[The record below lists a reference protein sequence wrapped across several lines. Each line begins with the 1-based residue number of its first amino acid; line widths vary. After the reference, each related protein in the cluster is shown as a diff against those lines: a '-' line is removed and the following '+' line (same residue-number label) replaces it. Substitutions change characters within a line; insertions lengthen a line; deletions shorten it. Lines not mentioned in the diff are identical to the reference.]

1 MKSLTFGL
9 GLRLAKQHL
18 CSCITLFCT
27 LLCYHC
33 TTTVWKCIKFSF
45 YGGCKPRRNFIS
57 PSRPVRNSTPGSSL
71 GSSFRTVRLH
81 LLSKWVEIIAMKIRR
96 RQIHFLA
103 EVFTIVCRQ
112 GECLFTKRL
121 FFPPFTRFNGI
132 LKNSLDCE
140 QSLFSQSSLS
150 SAGLERANW
159 PRGKLESSPRLL
171 VFYFRPL
178 RSISSLAWPSWGT
191 ARSETWVKT
200 FLSLSHLGEWG
211 KFINPVLVLPIWANL
226 GTRLNSVPKPSLIK
240 CQKTAK
246 TKRWDYKLTKMG
258 GLSLSKQ
265 ISS

>member
-1 MKSLTFGL
+1 MKSSSFGL
-9 GLRLAKQHL
+9 GKTTPLLVHHTFL
-18 CSCITLFCT
+18 YSC
-27 LLCYHC
+27 LLSLHDYGLKIHN
-33 TTTVWKCIKFSF
+33 FSF
-45 YGGCKPRRNFIS
+45 YGGYKPRRNFIS
-57 PSRPVRNSTPGSSL
+57 PSRPVRNTTPGRSL
-71 GSSFRTVRLH
+71 GSSFRRVRLH
-81 LLSKWVEIIAMKIRR
+81 LLSQWVEIIGMKIRR

-103 EVFTIVCRQ
+103 DVFTTVCRQ
-112 GECLFTKRL
+112 GKCLFTKRS